1 MVNNSLKS
9 MILQVND
16 TTRSTQTGAL
26 RNEWID
32 FKTIQIKII
41 KVKASTVV
49 NGTRTNIIN
58 YKGITK
64 AKVNKEINR
73 LKDPNTGM
81 IFYIED
87 ALEGLWNNLDLKVT
101 EVF

>member
-1 MVNNSLKS
+1 MVNNSLQS

-16 TTRSTQTGAL
+16 TNRSTQTGAL
-26 RNEWID
+26 KNEWID
-32 FKTIQIKII
+32 FKTIQIKLI
-41 KVKASTVV
+41 KVKSSTVV
-49 NGTRTNIIN
+49 NGTRTNMIN

-73 LKDPNTGM
+73 LKDPKTGM
-81 IFYIED
+81 VFYIED
-87 ALEGLWNNLDLKVT
+87 SIDGLWNNLDLKVT

>member
-1 MVNNSLKS
+1 
-9 MILQVND
+9 MILQVNESS
-16 TTRSTQTGAL
+16 RSTLTGAIK
-26 RNEWID
+26 NEWQD
-32 FKTIQIKII
+32 FKTIQVKII
-41 KVKASTVV
+41 KVKGSVVV

-64 AKVNKEINR
+64 YPINKEINR
-73 LKDPNTGM
+73 LKDPSTGT

-87 ALEGLWNNLDLKVT
+87 PLPGLWNNLDLKVT